1 MLASA
6 SCAVLITAAPA
17 AFAQESQIDDIIVT
31 GTRRGESTVQ
41 DAPINIA
48 AVGAAQIEAQG
59 LSDLADIVKFVPGV
73 FLVDQGPRNASR
85 IIVRGLNA
93 DSLGESVG
101 QGGGGTVATYLGEIP
116 VSIDLKLNDVERV
129 EFLLGPQGT
138 LYGAGTLGG
147 AIRYIPNRPNFAERT
162 LDIRGDAYGY
172 SEGED
177 ISTDFGATLNL
188 PITDTLA
195 FRASV
200 DQLNDKGFIDMPY
213 LVREVGV
220 STPNPDFS
228 DPDDVAANLYGA
240 KDVNTE
246 DVLSGRAAIRWN
258 PTDWFDVTLS
268 YNFQDADVGGRQVSG
283 RRVTTFPAPVGEY
296 EAIQRVEEPNTRE
309 SELWALEG
317 VIDLGFAELTSATGY
332 STFKEDGQ
340 RDQTD
345 LLYSLEYSY
354 EAFPSFTAYT
364 QELSDNETFT
374 QELRLTSKPSDSP
387 FSWIVGGFYSKTDF
401 WGSSAEYTPLY
412 AEYLG
417 GERPDA
423 LEYYAV
429 DYGSSEE
436 TAFFGEVSWQ
446 FTPAF
451 QVTVG
456 ARRYTYDLEAYSAV
470 DLPLL
475 YSVFYGRAP
484 DSIELDFGEST
495 DSDDGWLYK
504 FNASYALGEDVLLY
518 GTISDGFRTGGS
530 NGAGPCP
537 ADLEPDGTSPTQ
549 IVCALPNELIYGSE
563 TTRNYEIGIK
573 SQWWDNR
580 ITANAAIFY
589 IDWTDPQVAAAT
601 VYGLQPITKNA
612 GGAETKGVELTFS
625 AQITDNWLVRSS
637 YSYAEA
643 TLTETTVNL
652 VPVLQPPGFG
662 VDYEDGEPGDRLP
675 GAPKSQFSLYTAY
688 DYPLSNGW
696 DLTFSYSLTAISDVL
711 SRTGGRG
718 GSLTLDGFV
727 LSNIAVRLGDP
738 GSDWAVTGYVEN
750 LFDEYYETGVRGT
763 SLHNQILS
771 DENGAPVYTRNHFTN
786 VGSPRQI
793 GIRFT
798 KAFGL

>member
-1 MLASA
+1 MLATA
-6 SCAVLITAAPA
+6 SCAALITAAPA
-17 AFAQESQIDDIIVT
+17 AFAQDAQVDDIIVT

-41 DAPINIA
+41 DAPINIS
-48 AVGAAQIEAQG
+48 AVGEAQIEAQG
-59 LSDLADIVKFVPGV
+59 LTDLADIVKFVPGV
-73 FLVDQGPRNASR
+73 FLVDQGARGDSR

-93 DSLGESVG
+93 DGLGEQLG
-101 QGGGGTVATYLGEIP
+101 AGGTVATYLGDIP
-116 VSIDLKLNDVERV
+116 IGIDLKLNDVERV

-147 AIRYIPNRPNFAERT
+147 AIRYIPNRPNFSERT

-172 SEGED
+172 SEGDD
-177 ISTDFGATLNL
+177 ISTDFGATINL
-188 PITDTLA
+188 PISDTLA
-195 FRASV
+195 FRASL
-200 DQLNDKGFIDMPY
+200 DQLNDAGFIDMPY

-220 STPNPDFS
+220 SDPNPDFS
-228 DPDDVAANLYGA
+228 DPDDVSANLYG
-240 KDVNTE
+240 KDDVNTE
-246 DVLSGRAAIRWN
+246 DVFSGRAALRWN
-258 PTDWFDVTLS
+258 PTDWFDATLS
-268 YNFQDADVGGRQVSG
+268 YNFQNADVGGRQVSG

-296 EAIQRVEEPNTRE
+296 DAIQRVEEPAKRE
-309 SELWALEG
+309 TELWALEG
-317 VIDLGFAELTSATGY
+317 AIDLGFAELTSATGY
-332 STFKEDGQ
+332 STYTEDGQ

-364 QELSDNETFT
+364 QELEDDETFT

-401 WGSSAEYTPLY
+401 WGSSAEYTPFY

-423 LEYYAV
+423 LEYLSV
-429 DYGSSEE
+429 SYGTSEE
-436 TAFFGEVSWQ
+436 TAFFGEASWQ

-451 QVTVG
+451 QVTAG
-456 ARRYTYDLEAYSAV
+456 ARHYTYDLEAYSAV

-475 YSVFYGRAP
+475 ESVFNGRDP
-484 DSIELDFGEST
+484 ESIVLDYGEST

-504 FNASYALGEDVLLY
+504 VNASYAFTDDVLLY

-537 ADLEPDGTSPTQ
+537 DDIDPDSQ

-563 TTRNYEIGIK
+563 TTRNYEIGLK

-580 ITANAAIFY
+580 ITANAAVFF
-589 IDWTDPQVAAAT
+589 IDWKDPQVGAAT

-612 GGAETKGVELTFS
+612 DGAETKGVELTFA
-625 AQITDNWLVRSS
+625 AQITDNWYVRSS

-643 TLTETTVNL
+643 TLTALTVNL
-652 VPVLQPPGFG
+652 VPILQPPGFG
-662 VDYEDGEPGDRLP
+662 VAYEDGQPGDRLP
-675 GAPKSQFSLYTAY
+675 GAPKNQFSLYTAY

-696 DLTFSYSLTAISDVL
+696 DLTFSYSLSAISDVL

-727 LSNIAVRLGDP
+727 LSNIAVQLTDAE
-738 GSDWAVTGYVEN
+738 SDWTVTGYVDN

-763 SLHNQILS
+763 SLHNQVLE
-771 DENGAPVYTRNHFTN
+771 DEDGSPVYTRNFFTN
-786 VGSPRQI
+786 VGTPRQI